1 MKVDTKKRV
10 HTEPALKVKSPLKKL
25 FNLSAR
31 QEYHQGE
38 KRVPLL
44 SFLNYQIISHFKNE
58 VKEFLQK
65 NLKFCLRF
73 PFYLRFSFFINRIGT
88 SHLIT

>member
-10 HTEPALKVKSPLKKL
+10 HTEPALKVKSPSKKL

-44 SFLNYQIISHFKNE
+44 SFLNYQIISYFQNE
-58 VKEFLQK
+58 VKDFQQKNQK
-65 NLKFCLRF
+65 NLPTPAFCLL
-73 PFYLRFSFFINRIGT
+73 YLIFKNRIGT
-88 SHLIT
+88 SRLNT

>member
-10 HTEPALKVKSPLKKL
+10 HTEPALKVKSPSKKL

-44 SFLNYQIISHFKNE
+44 SFLNYQIISYFQNE
-58 VKEFLQK
+58 VKDFQQK
-65 NLKFCLRF
+65 IKRICLRL
-73 PFYLRFSFFINRIGT
+73 PFAYCTSFSKIE
-88 SHLIT
+88 

>member
-10 HTEPALKVKSPLKKL
+10 HTEPALKVKSPSKKL

-44 SFLNYQIISHFKNE
+44 SFLNYQIISHFQNE
-58 VKEFLQK
+58 VKDFRQK
-65 NLKFCLRF
+65 TQKILSNLASPC
-73 PFYLRFSFFINRIGT
+73 FFAYCT
-88 SHLIT
+88 SISLIK

>member
-10 HTEPALKVKSPLKKL
+10 HTEPALKVKSPSKKL

-44 SFLNYQIISHFKNE
+44 SFLNYQNPKFEITYDAIVDNMRHSLVNKKN
-58 VKEFLQK
+58 
-65 NLKFCLRF
+65 
-73 PFYLRFSFFINRIGT
+73 SI
-88 SHLIT
+88 